1 MTLTTACTPRVVI
14 TGNGTLGPYSLVD
27 ASSVAIRLVST
38 GHLKLTRY
46 AASTDDNN
54 DGTLLVLNTD
64 FTVGGTQDART
75 FTLIGSQAVLTSSQR
90 IVAER
95 VQNYTQDLDLTTGGS
110 FNATSLESR
119 FDKLAEFQQELKAR
133 LDRVPALQFADATAN
148 VGFPSPPTSAT
159 QVLARNTAGEI
170 VHATAASLDVDV
182 VLGTDWA
189 TILGLP
195 AAGTLDNLSGVRF
208 VATYAALTALT
219 TATGLADNAIYYTYA
234 RTTEEDGGAGFWRYD
249 SGVSTTANGG
259 TILAINGG
267 GAGRFIRLYRGEVDV
282 RWFGARVDGATNDSA
297 ALTAAI
303 AASREVYIPPGVLYL
318 TSHVFVSNIDNWTL
332 RGAGKGLTTIRCSSG
347 GTFTNSALAL
357 SACDKVKISGIT
369 FDQNNNASFSATRA
383 LVIATGGSDT
393 VIRDCEFIKVT
404 YIGLAVSNTTNFLVE
419 GNYCSFDT
427 ALSTTSYG
435 INVSSTGGTITAN
448 GRVIGNVCSKCTI
461 FVSGYDIEVAGNMCF
476 DYQYGA
482 GVNTSGGNDT
492 ASYGQY
498 NIHHNTCTDGSGVD
512 SDGVDVAG
520 IELNG
525 YNCICDANI
534 CARNGGT
541 GIASL
546 APRAI
551 ITNNICFGNGVN
563 AGASDAN
570 RSGIKLGFADA
581 TIGAHNSLLEGNSCF
596 DDGSTRQKYGVYE
609 EGGATLSG
617 VTMIGN
623 KLSGNVTGPVY
634 LQGTSG
640 RYFLDEWIDWVP
652 TVSSQTGTITTVGT
666 VTAKYL
672 RRGPIVHFI
681 VSITITTNGT
691 GGTNVRATVPI
702 AIVNDGISHG
712 RENGVTGYALH
723 GLVTGGRIGSQT
735 YDGLYPGGD
744 GRIINLA
751 GFYGI

>member
-1 MTLTTACTPRVVI
+1 MTLQTQTPRVVI
-14 TGNGTLGPYSLVD
+14 IGNGTRGPYSFTD
-27 ASSVAIRLVST
+27 ASSQAIRATATS
-38 GHLKLTRY
+38 HIRLTRY
-46 AASTDDNN
+46 STSTADNN
-54 DGTLLVLNTD
+54 DGSLLVEGTD
-64 FTVGGTQDART
+64 YTVGGTQDART
-75 FTLIGSQAVLTSSQR
+75 FTLAAGQAVLTSSQR

-95 VQNYTQDLDLTTGGS
+95 VQNYSQDLSLTTGGA
-110 FNATSLESR
+110 FNAAAVEAR
-119 FDKLAEFQQELKAR
+119 IDKISEFQQELKAR

-148 VGFPSPPTSAT
+148 VAFPSPPTSAT

-182 VLGTDWA
+182 VLGADWA

-195 AAGTLDNLSGVRF
+195 AAGILDNLAGVRF

-219 TATGLADNAIYYTYA
+219 TATGLADNGTYYTYA

-249 SGVSTTANGG
+249 SASTATANGG
-259 TILAINGG
+259 TVLAIDGG
-267 GAGRFIRLYRGEVDV
+267 GAGRFFRLYDGDVDV
-282 RWFGARVDGATNDSA
+282 RWFGAKLDGATDDSA
-297 ALTAAI
+297 ALTLAI
-303 AASREVYIPPGVLYL
+303 AASRAVYIPPGVLYL
-318 TSHVFVSNIDNWTL
+318 TTHALISNIDNWTL
-332 RGAGKGLTTIRCSSG
+332 RGAGKGLTTIRCASG
-347 GTFTNSALAL
+347 STFTNSPLAL
-357 SACDKVKISGIT
+357 SACDKVRISGIT
-369 FDQNNNASFSATRA
+369 FDQNNNASLSATRP
-383 LVIATGGSDT
+383 VVFIGGGTDAVVT
-393 VIRDCEFIKVT
+393 DCEFIKLT
-404 YIGLAVSNTTNFLVE
+404 YIGIAVVNTTGFLIE
-419 GNYCSFDT
+419 NNYCSFDT
-427 ALSTTSYG
+427 ALNTTNYG
-435 INVSSTGGTITAN
+435 INVTSSGGTISAN

-476 DYQYGA
+476 DYKYGA
-482 GVNTSGGNDT
+482 GVNTSGGDDT

-512 SDGVDVAG
+512 SDVVDVAG

-525 YNCICDANI
+525 YHNICDSNI

-541 GIASL
+541 GIACL
-546 APRAI
+546 ARHAI

-563 AGASDAN
+563 VAASDAN

-581 TIGAHNSLLEGNSCF
+581 TIGAHNSLLSGNRCF
-596 DDGSTRQKYGVYE
+596 DDGSTRQKYGIYE

-617 VTMIGN
+617 VTMISN

-634 LQGTSG
+634 LQGSSG
-640 RYFLDEWIDWVP
+640 RYFLDEWIEWVP
-652 TVSSQTGTITTVGT
+652 TVTSQTGTITTVGT

-681 VSITITTNGT
+681 LSITITTNGT

-702 AIVNDGISHG
+702 AIVNDGISYG